1 MTLETSAHAATAH
14 STGLARGL
22 GPRHIQLIA
31 LGSAIGVGLFLGSAQ
46 AISRAGPALLL
57 AYAIGGMAVFLVAR
71 ALGELLLYRPV
82 TGSVATYAEEFL
94 GPWVGFLTGWSFWLL
109 YFVVGV

>member
-1 MTLETSAHAATAH
+1 MSLETSAGAPATAG

-46 AISRAGPALLL
+46 AISRAGPALPI
-57 AYAIGGMAVFLVAR
+57 AYAIGGTAVFLVAR

-82 TGSVATYAEEFL
+82 TGSVATYGRSSSGR
-94 GPWVGFLTGWSFWLL
+94 GPGF
-109 YFVVGV
+109 